1 MLVIEVVAAILK
13 QDDKV
18 LIAERNRGQFD
29 GMFEFPGGKI
39 EKNETQ
45 EEALIREML
54 EEFEIEIKVSKF
66 LMKVEHTYSDF
77 KLIMNCYEC
86 YIVSGEIQLHDHHSI
101 RWITLEQNDINWVP
115 ADIKVIEELR
125 RQNENIISNNE

>member
-1 MLVIEVVAAILK
+1 MLVIEVVATILK

-29 GMFEFPGGKI
+29 GMFVFPGGKI

-45 EEALIREML
+45 EEALKREML

-66 LMKVEHTYSDF
+66 LTKIEHTYSDF

-86 YIVSGEIQLHDHHSI
+86 YMLVDKF
-101 RWITLEQNDINWVP
+101 NCM
-115 ADIKVIEELR
+115 
-125 RQNENIISNNE
+125 IIIL